1 MASRPRGCPATAS
14 ADDASASNPEVT
26 GGPRH
31 TTTDKT
37 GRQQPP
43 FGASADRPDGFA
55 GAQLAPCDTPLL
67 ASVHPG
73 PAAGARGARLC
84 LFEFEE
90 LERAES
96 REWSVDE
103 EDLHRDVGL
112 DVGL

>member
-1 MASRPRGCPATAS
+1 M
-14 ADDASASNPEVT
+14 T
-26 GGPRH
+26 GGRRH

-37 GRQQPP
+37 GRQQLP
-43 FGASADRPDGFA
+43 FGASVDRPDGFA
-55 GAQLAPCDTPLL
+55 GAQLAALRHAL
-67 ASVHPG
+67 ARECPSGPG
-73 PAAGARGARLC
+73 SRRKGARLC

-103 EDLHRDVGL
+103 EDLHGDVGL